1 MFSST
6 SALPLRANGRR
17 GLIFDLSLLVIS
29 LAFAAIYVVHGDA
42 GAGFVAYVLLLWRA
56 WSAFRQ
62 QRRYAKVYRSILR
75 SIRKG
80 WRNLDALL
88 PANQGADQT
97 IEPTASRRTIQLFVS
112 STRQS
117 AATRATARGGSSW
130 SR

>member
-97 IEPTASRRTIQLFVS
+97 IPTV
-112 STRQS
+112 
-117 AATRATARGGSSW
+117 AAVKTKRAGLSPRPRLCFKSVGNA
-130 SR
+130 